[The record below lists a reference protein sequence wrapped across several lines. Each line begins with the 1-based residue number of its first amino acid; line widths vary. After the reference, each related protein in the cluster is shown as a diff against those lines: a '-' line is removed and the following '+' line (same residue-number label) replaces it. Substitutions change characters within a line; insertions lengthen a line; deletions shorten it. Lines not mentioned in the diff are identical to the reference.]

1 MTALA
6 PFELPHTHGIL
17 ERHIANRIAS
27 SDGLGW
33 SSVYAS
39 AQRERPFS
47 QTFAPVPDCLLVLNR
62 DGPCHALGRW
72 NGNRFSEELTRG
84 AINLIPGNS
93 EFSINLGQPLDTLH
107 VYIRAPVIE
116 QVAREMG
123 VNMTSDFHIRPRLI
137 CSDRI
142 LEAMMETVFEAL
154 GKEGSRGAVNIDY
167 VARAI
172 AAHLVQNYSSRCP
185 DTDRPETVML
195 SGMSQNLA
203 RAIRFMEKNIDSS
216 IRLDDIA
223 EVVNW
228 SASHLAREFRTQI
241 GVPPHRYLI
250 QLRVD
255 KARDLLETSD
265 LPIAEIAFE
274 CGFTHQEHLTRH
286 FRRMCQST
294 PAAHRRD
301 HKLRRQHHRAA
312 PGERRE
318 TVPQHS

>member
-1 MTALA
+1 MNALA
-6 PFELPHTHGIL
+6 PFGLTDTHGIL
-17 ERHIANRIAS
+17 ERHLAARVAS

-33 SSVYAS
+33 NSIYAS

-47 QTFAPVPDCLLVLNR
+47 QTFAAVPDCLLVLNR
-62 DGPCHALGRW
+62 DGPCHAVGRW
-72 NGNRFSEELTRG
+72 GQHRFSQEGARG
-84 AINLIPGNS
+84 TINLIPGNS

-107 VYIRAPVIE
+107 VYIRAAVIE
-116 QVAREMG
+116 QVAHEMG
-123 VNMTSDFHIRPRLI
+123 VNTTRGFRILPQLI
-137 CSDRI
+137 CADRI

-154 GKEGSRGAVNIDY
+154 DNHGTRGAVNIDY

-172 AAHLVQNYSSRCP
+172 AAHLVQNYSTHSHGEMRP
-185 DTDRPETVML
+185 DGHAASGL
-195 SGMSQNLA
+195 SDNLT
-203 RAIRFMEKNIDSS
+203 RAIRFMEKNIDCS
-216 IRLDDIA
+216 IQLEDIA

-228 SASHLAREFRTQI
+228 SASHLAREFRTHI
-241 GVPPHRYLI
+241 GLPPHRYLI
-250 QLRVD
+250 KLRVD

-301 HKLRRQHHRAA
+301 HKHRRMSHRVSA
-312 PGERRE
+312 
-318 TVPQHS
+318 

>member
-1 MTALA
+1 MNALT
-6 PFELPHTHGIL
+6 PFGLSDTHGIL
-17 ERHIANRIAS
+17 ERHIASRVAS

-33 SSVYAS
+33 SSIYAS

-72 NGNRFSEELTRG
+72 DQTRFSEEGVRG
-84 AINLIPGNS
+84 TINLIPGNS
-93 EFSINLGQPLDTLH
+93 EFTINLGQPLDTLH

-116 QVAREMG
+116 QVARELG
-123 VNMTSDFHIRPRLI
+123 VSTTNGFRILPKLI

-142 LEAMMETVFEAL
+142 LETLLETVFEAL
-154 GKEGSRGAVNIDY
+154 GDHGPRSAVNIDY

-172 AAHLVQNYSSRCP
+172 AAHLVQNYSTHCP
-185 DTDRPETVML
+185 YSLPRDRDAANGL
-195 SGMSQNLA
+195 SDNLT
-203 RAIRFMEKNIDSS
+203 RAIRFMEKNIDRS
-216 IRLDDIA
+216 IQLDDIA

-228 SASHLAREFRTQI
+228 SSSHLAREFRTHV

-250 QLRVD
+250 KLRVD

-286 FRRMCQST
+286 FRRLCKST

-301 HKLRRQHHRAA
+301 HKHLRPRQHA
-312 PGERRE
+312 
-318 TVPQHS
+318 TV